1 MFPAL
6 SRGDNEL
13 VVTLFDHGC
22 PVDLVHKETRE
33 TPLVVAC
40 RLGNVDLARE
50 CLKRGA
56 LIDPH
61 PGVGQSALQAAVA
74 AGQEACA
81 RLVLETTSYD
91 TVRPNKKTLLHVASR
106 HGSSGIVDLL
116 LCHGADLNVVYKD
129 GTTPLHVAAR
139 YGNVEALASLL
150 DAGGDA
156 VIEVQDNRG
165 NRALHVAAAHGHTS
179 CVKMLLGTAAE
190 PE

>member
-13 VVTLFDHGC
+13 VVALFDHGC
-22 PVDLVHKETRE
+22 PVDLIHIETRE

-74 AGQEACA
+74 AGQESCV
-81 RLVLETTSYD
+81 RLVLETASYD
-91 TVRPNKKTLLHVASR
+91 TVRPDKETLLHVASR
-106 HGSSGIVDLL
+106 HGSSGIGEMLL
-116 LCHGADLNVVYKD
+116 YHGDYLNVVDKD
-129 GTTPLHVAAR
+129 STIATLRPYGSCHMYRRGTVLVTTFISAPW
-139 YGNVEALASLL
+139 
-150 DAGGDA
+150 
-156 VIEVQDNRG
+156 
-165 NRALHVAAAHGHTS
+165 
-179 CVKMLLGTAAE
+179 
-190 PE
+190 